1 MLSSFFFKSASLF
14 QAGDECS
21 LFFGGFF
28 NQKFGTAHWAFSI
41 EGFIPGGKGAFR
53 KKTAAVKNFT
63 TLGGT
68 LYNIPATFLFR
79 AGDTD
84 LFAIAIRVQ

>member
-1 MLSSFFFKSASLF
+1 MLSSFFFKFAALF

-63 TLGGT
+63 TFGVTLDNVSGT
-68 LYNIPATFLFR
+68 VLLR
-79 AGDTD
+79 AADTD
-84 LFAIAIRVQ
+84 LFAIAV